1 MEVEVESESFSLL
14 LFGRRTTLRPDTGEY
29 VLLERGVGKNVRSR
43 RK

>member
-1 MEVEVESESFSLL
+1 MEVDVESESFSLL

-29 VLLERGVGKNVRSR
+29 VLLEGGIGKKARSK